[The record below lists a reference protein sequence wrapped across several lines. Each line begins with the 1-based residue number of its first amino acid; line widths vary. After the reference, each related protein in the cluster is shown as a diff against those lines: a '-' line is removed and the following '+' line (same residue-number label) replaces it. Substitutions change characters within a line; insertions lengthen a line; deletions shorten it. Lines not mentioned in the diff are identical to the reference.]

1 LVMELHHYGG
11 TWVFYV
17 IAPIILC
24 GAVACLW
31 WIVRG
36 AIGVFGQTPQEDHRM
51 RRPEAVRAAPFH
63 QVAGISTMP
72 VSVLGRGQPGRSG
85 TYADYVA
92 APTSGTRSHRKRR

>member
-1 LVMELHHYGG
+1 MLVVQLHQYGG

-36 AIGVFGQTPQEDHRM
+36 AIGVFGQTPHQGHRM
-51 RRPEAVRAAPFH
+51 PRPEAVRAAPSH
-63 QVAGISTMP
+63 QAAGISTMP
-72 VSVLGRGQPGRSG
+72 APLPGRG
-85 TYADYVA
+85 
-92 APTSGTRSHRKRR
+92 TRRPSR